1 MVLADKQVD
10 AAFGAVKNQ
19 MQAAIVQHMTEAAI
33 NCQAGNR
40 STATHFAASHA
51 DRSLVSKE
59 GIEMGPLISVKSSLV
74 KYHNL
79 TRYREEGTCDHFFCS
94 GVSLMIWKKG
104 HEI

>member
-1 MVLADKQVD
+1 MVQADKQVD

-51 DRSLVSKE
+51 DRTLVSKE

-74 KYHNL
+74 NII
-79 TRYREEGTCDHFFCS
+79 
-94 GVSLMIWKKG
+94 IWPDTGKMAL
-104 HEI
+104 